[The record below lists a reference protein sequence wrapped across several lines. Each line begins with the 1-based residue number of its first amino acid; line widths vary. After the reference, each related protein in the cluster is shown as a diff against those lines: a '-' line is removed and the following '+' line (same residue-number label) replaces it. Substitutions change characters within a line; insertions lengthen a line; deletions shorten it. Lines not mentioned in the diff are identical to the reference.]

1 MALGAIAT
9 QALISA
15 AAGGVATGIES
26 LPTPAEKENK
36 RKLKELQARE
46 EAETLGLTL
55 QEQQSLYNEGEQL
68 MRARQQEAEAV
79 QRQYMAQGASSG
91 QAFERALAKEES
103 ALSAR
108 QAMVQGVQERD
119 YIKQEEQR
127 QEIEDR
133 LAADEQRK
141 RDRRSAITAG
151 IKGTAQV
158 GVDAIQKDKD
168 EKGEAAKREQT
179 RQLAGYLGM
188 SEKETYDL
196 AGELGQDPDIEQ
208 MLMDALIKKGGV

>member
-1 MALGAIAT
+1 MALGALAT
-9 QALISA
+9 AALISA
-15 AAGGVATGIES
+15 AAGGVATGIET

-46 EAETLGLTL
+46 AAETLGLTS

-68 MRARQQEAEAV
+68 MRQRQQEAEAV
-79 QRQYMAQGASSG
+79 QRQYMAQGTSSG

-108 QAMVQGVQERD
+108 QAMVQGVQEQD

-141 RDRRSAITAG
+141 KERRS
-151 IKGTAQV
+151 K
-158 GVDAIQKDKD
+158 
-168 EKGEAAKREQT
+168 
-179 RQLAGYLGM
+179 LAGFVKSTGQTGMKAYELDLDEQGQSATDAQTAELAQLLGM
-188 SEKETYDL
+188 SEVEAAKL
-196 AGELGQDPDIEQ
+196 AGELGKNPDIAQ
-208 MLMDALIKKGGV
+208 MLAASIGGI

>member
-1 MALGAIAT
+1 MALGALAT
-9 QALISA
+9 AALISA
-15 AAGGVATGIES
+15 AAGGVATGIET

-46 EAETLGLTL
+46 EAETLGLTSI
-55 QEQQSLYNEGEQL
+55 EQQSLYNEGESL
-68 MRARQQEAEAV
+68 MRQRQQEAEAV
-79 QRQYMAQGASSG
+79 QRQYMAQGTSSG

-108 QAMVQGVQERD
+108 QAMVQGVQEQD

-141 RDRRSAITAG
+141 KERRS
-151 IKGTAQV
+151 K
-158 GVDAIQKDKD
+158 
-168 EKGEAAKREQT
+168 
-179 RQLAGYLGM
+179 LAGFVKSTGQTGMKAYELDLDEQGQSATDAQTAELAQLLGM
-188 SEKETYDL
+188 SEVEAAKL
-196 AGELGQDPDIEQ
+196 AGELGKNPDIAQ
-208 MLMDALIKKGGV
+208 MLAASIGGI

>member
-9 QALISA
+9 AALISA
-15 AAGGVATGIES
+15 ATGGVATGIES

-46 EAETLGLTL
+46 AAETLGLTS

-68 MRARQQEAEAV
+68 MRQRQQEAEAV
-79 QRQYMAQGASSG
+79 QRQYMAQGTSSG

-108 QAMVQGVQERD
+108 QAMVQGVQEQD

-141 RDRRSAITAG
+141 KERRS
-151 IKGTAQV
+151 K
-158 GVDAIQKDKD
+158 
-168 EKGEAAKREQT
+168 
-179 RQLAGYLGM
+179 LAGFVKSTGQTGMKAYELDLDEQGVAATDAQTAELAQLLGM
-188 SEKETYDL
+188 SEAEAAKL
-196 AGELGQDPDIEQ
+196 AGELGQNPDIAQ
-208 MLMDALIKKGGV
+208 MLAASIGGI

>member
-1 MALGAIAT
+1 MALGALAT
-9 QALISA
+9 AALISA
-15 AAGGVATGIES
+15 AAGGVATGIET

-46 EAETLGLTL
+46 EAETLGLTS

-68 MRARQQEAEAV
+68 MRQRQQEAEAV
-79 QRQYMAQGASSG
+79 QRQYMAQGTSSG

-108 QAMVQGVQERD
+108 QAMVQGVQEQD

-141 RDRRSAITAG
+141 KERRS
-151 IKGTAQV
+151 K
-158 GVDAIQKDKD
+158 
-168 EKGEAAKREQT
+168 
-179 RQLAGYLGM
+179 LAGFVKSTGQTGMKAYELDLDEQGQAATDAQTAELAQLLGM
-188 SEKETYDL
+188 SEVEAAKL
-196 AGELGQDPDIEQ
+196 AGELGKNPDVAQ
-208 MLMDALIKKGGV
+208 MLAASIGGI

>member
-1 MALGAIAT
+1 MALGALAT
-9 QALISA
+9 AALISA
-15 AAGGVATGIES
+15 AAGGVATGIET

-46 EAETLGLTL
+46 EAETLGLTSI
-55 QEQQSLYNEGEQL
+55 EQQSLYNEGESL
-68 MRARQQEAEAV
+68 MRQRQQEAEAV
-79 QRQYMAQGASSG
+79 QRQYMAQGTSSG

-108 QAMVQGVQERD
+108 QAMVQGVQEQD

-141 RDRRSAITAG
+141 KERRS
-151 IKGTAQV
+151 K
-158 GVDAIQKDKD
+158 
-168 EKGEAAKREQT
+168 
-179 RQLAGYLGM
+179 LAGFVKSTGQTGMKAYELDLDEQGQAATDAQTAELAQLLGM
-188 SEKETYDL
+188 SEVEAAKL
-196 AGELGQDPDIEQ
+196 AGKLGQNPDIAQ
-208 MLMDALIKKGGV
+208 MLAASIGGV